1 MYFSFDEATVQKL
14 SKVSNDARASILK
27 MTTLAKSGHPG
38 GSMSTIDSLLA
49 VYEVANINPENYKDD
64 SRDYIVVSN
73 GHVSPAVYSAL
84 SYKGFFNI
92 DDAISQFRLAG
103 SIFEGH
109 IERTVP
115 GVEWGTG
122 NLGQGLSTAC
132 GFALASKLKEI
143 DNQVYVFMGDGEQQ
157 KGQISEARRF
167 AVKFGL
173 SNITVI
179 VDYNQLQIS
188 GDIKEV
194 MPQDIRDNF
203 VADGWEVIEIDGH
216 DFYEIANALNDAKES
231 DSPVMI
237 LANTVM
243 GKNVSFMENIAGYHG
258 APLNEEQLAEAL
270 KELNQE
276 NNLEDLKKLRVN
288 FVSSKHQNVN
298 NFISKLEIPQA
309 ITYQEKTDN
318 RSAWGNA
325 LVDIEK
331 VNSNSET
338 PIVVFD
344 CDLAGS
350 VKTAGFAKQ
359 APERFIQSGIMEHNT
374 SVVAGALSTCNF
386 QTFWADFGVFG
397 IDEVYNMHRLTDI
410 NQGNLKVAVTHVGL
424 DVGED
429 GKTHQCI
436 DYIGLM
442 RNVYGFEVIVP
453 ADPNQTDRAV
463 RYMASQ
469 PGNAVIAMGRSKMSP
484 ITDANGNIA
493 FGNDYTFEYGKAYKL
508 REGSHGAIFATGTL
522 VSNAVAVAD
531 ELKEQGINLQVWNI
545 SSPLAIDIDALKKAS
560 ETKKI
565 FTVEDHNVY
574 SGLGLSIA
582 EALVEN
588 QLTSKLVKFGVENY
602 AISGKSDDV
611 FKHCGLDISSL
622 KHRIQKELNEI

>member
-1 MYFSFDEATVQKL
+1 MNFSFDNATYEKL
-14 SKVSNDARASILK
+14 TKAANDARGSILK

-38 GSMSTIDSLLA
+38 GSMSTIDILLA
-49 VYEVANINPENYKDD
+49 VYQGANINPENYQCET
-64 SRDYIVVSN
+64 RDYVVVSN

-84 SYKGFFNI
+84 AYKGFFNI

-103 SIFEGH
+103 SIYEGH

-122 NLGQGLSTAC
+122 NLGQGLSAAC
-132 GFALASKLKEI
+132 GFALSSKLKNI
-143 DNQVYVFMGDGEQQ
+143 DNHVYVFMGDGEQQ
-157 KGQISEARRF
+157 KGQIGEARRF

-173 SNITVI
+173 SNITVV

-188 GDIKEV
+188 GDISDV

-203 VADGWEVIEIDGH
+203 IADGWEVIEINGH
-216 DFYEIANALNDAKES
+216 DFQEIANALQDARDNEA
-231 DSPVMI
+231 PVMI

-243 GKNVSFMENIAGYHG
+243 GKDVSFMENKAGYHG
-258 APLNEEQLAEAL
+258 APLNDQQLVDAL
-270 KELNQE
+270 KELHIE
-276 NNLEDLKKLRVN
+276 NNMSELKEMRSNFTGSEHQSVN
-288 FVSSKHQNVN
+288 DFRPELN
-298 NFISKLEIPQA
+298 LGEA
-309 ITYQEKTDN
+309 IVYESKTDN

-331 VNSNSET
+331 NNKNSKT
-338 PIVVFD
+338 PLVVFD

-350 VKTAGFAKQ
+350 VKTAGFAEE

-374 SVVAGALSTCNF
+374 SVVAGAMSACNF

-410 NQGNLKVAVTHVGL
+410 NQGNIKVAVTHVGL

-442 RNVYGFEVIVP
+442 RNTYGFEVIVP

-469 PGNAVIAMGRSKMSP
+469 PGNSVIAMGRSKMEP
-484 ITDANGNIA
+484 ICDREGNVIY
-493 FGNDYTFEYGKAYKL
+493 GKEYTFEYGKADKL
-508 REGSHGAIFATGTL
+508 REGSKAAIFATGTL

-531 ELKEQGINLQVWNI
+531 RLHKEGIDVQVW
-545 SSPLAIDIDALKKAS
+545 SVASPLVIDVDALKEAAN
-560 ETKKI
+560 TDII
-565 FTVEDHNVY
+565 FSLEDHNVY

-582 EALVEN
+582 EAMIDN
-588 QLTSKLVKFGVENY
+588 QIYKKLVKFGVENY
-602 AISGKSDDV
+602 AISGVSSDV
-611 FKHCGLDISSL
+611 FKHCKLDVDTL
-622 KHRIQKELNEI
+622 CKRVKKELNV